1 MHMTNMTGLVD
12 SGIGEMPQHSNNHRK
27 ARDGRKDQGRHFVS
41 MVRFSDGRTAVHTG
55 NQRHFSH
62 KCTNSNFLRQNRKR
76 SMRLFPPKTREN
88 TDPNPIQ
95 QTETRRPPAPLHW
108 AAPALGQ
115 GPPRH
120 QHYPPQARIHAHR
133 LRPVGTCKYS
143 PSQSRQQK
151 GMASQGEPQY
161 PRQRGPSRLTKF

>member
-41 MVRFSDGRTAVHTG
+41 MVRSSDGRTAVHTG
-55 NQRHFSH
+55 NQRHFFH
-62 KCTNSNFLRQNRKR
+62 KCTNSNLLRQNRKR
-76 SMRLFPPKTREN
+76 SMCLLPPKIREN
-88 TDPNPIQ
+88 TEPNPIQ
-95 QTETRRPPAPLHW
+95 LPETRPPPAPLHW

-161 PRQRGPSRLTKF
+161 PRQRGPSRITKF

>member
-41 MVRFSDGRTAVHTG
+41 MVRSSDGRTAVHTG
-55 NQRHFSH
+55 NQRHFFH
-62 KCTNSNFLRQNRKR
+62 KCTNSNLLRQNRKR
-76 SMRLFPPKTREN
+76 SMCLLPPKIREN
-88 TDPNPIQ
+88 TEPNPIQ
-95 QTETRRPPAPLHW
+95 LPETRPPPAPLHW

-133 LRPVGTCKYS
+133 LWPVGTCKYS
-143 PSQSRQQK
+143 PSQTGQQK

-161 PRQRGPSRLTKF
+161 PRQRGPSRITKF

>member
-1 MHMTNMTGLVD
+1 MQMTNMTGLVD
-12 SGIGEMPQHSNNHRK
+12 SGIGEMPQHSNNHHK

-41 MVRFSDGRTAVHTG
+41 MVRSSDGRTAVHTG
-55 NQRHFSH
+55 NQRHFFH
-62 KCTNSNFLRQNRKR
+62 KCTNSNLLRQNRKR
-76 SMRLFPPKTREN
+76 SMCLLPPKIREN
-88 TDPNPIQ
+88 TEPNPIQ
-95 QTETRRPPAPLHW
+95 LPETRPPPAPLHW

-133 LRPVGTCKYS
+133 LWPVGTCKYS
-143 PSQSRQQK
+143 PSQSGQQK

-161 PRQRGPSRLTKF
+161 PKQRGPIRIKKF